1 MLSLGFRC
9 RYVAFQILV
18 NIMDQKLNHLE
29 KLIWEED

>member
-9 RYVAFQILV
+9 RYVAFQIHII
-18 NIMDQKLNHLE
+18 IMDQKLNHLE